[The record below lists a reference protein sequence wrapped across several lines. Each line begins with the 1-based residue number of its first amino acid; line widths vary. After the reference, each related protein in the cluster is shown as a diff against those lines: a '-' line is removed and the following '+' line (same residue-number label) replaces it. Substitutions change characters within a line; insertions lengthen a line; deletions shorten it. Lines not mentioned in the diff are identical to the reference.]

1 MKKLLAAAALATVA
15 LSGASGTAQAGYYG
29 HSYGYAPS
37 YSAPSY
43 STYVEQPVYHVYRP
57 RYVKRY
63 VVKRHYA
70 PSYSHGYHGY

>member
-37 YSAPSY
+37 YG
-43 STYVEQPVYHVYRP
+43 YHYYKP

-63 VVKRHYA
+63 YVKKYYA
-70 PSYSHGYHGY
+70 PSYSYGYHGGY